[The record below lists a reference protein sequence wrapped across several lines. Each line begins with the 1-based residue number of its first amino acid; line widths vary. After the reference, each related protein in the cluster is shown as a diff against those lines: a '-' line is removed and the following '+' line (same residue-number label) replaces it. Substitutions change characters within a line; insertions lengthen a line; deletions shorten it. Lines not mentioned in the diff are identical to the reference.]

1 MPPSP
6 TFRKRSRSRERLT
19 SREEREV
26 RRKARHDRKKS
37 DVFKG
42 SLSEGQ
48 RKIESSD
55 EELKDVEIPM
65 DSDDE
70 EAQIRKRREAR
81 QKMLK
86 RIKGDEKHSPNS
98 SPQGGSR
105 MGSGSPLLDRFKE
118 KNRIS
123 SKDSGSTPK
132 SDDSDAVGS
141 DPEGGI
147 DDILAAALR
156 DDLEGLNNE
165 DLESALKEKLL
176 ENKHKSID
184 AKPITDGKLYF
195 KKINIKI
202 AIFRFLGHRK

>member
-1 MPPSP
+1 M
-6 TFRKRSRSRERLT
+6 F
-19 SREEREV
+19 
-26 RRKARHDRKKS
+26 RRKERHNKKKS
-37 DVFKG
+37 DAFKG

-48 RKIESSD
+48 RKMESSD

-86 RIKGDEKHSPNS
+86 RIKGGDKNSPNS
-98 SPQGGSR
+98 SPR

-132 SDDSDAVGS
+132 SGDDSDAVGS

-156 DDLEGLNNE
+156 DDLDGLNNE

-184 AKPITDGKLYF
+184 AKPITEGE
-195 KKINIKI
+195 
-202 AIFRFLGHRK
+202 

>member
-1 MPPSP
+1 M
-6 TFRKRSRSRERLT
+6 F
-19 SREEREV
+19 

-55 EELKDVEIPM
+55 EELEDVEIPM

-86 RIKGDEKHSPNS
+86 RITGDEKHSPNA

-184 AKPITDGKLYF
+184 AKPITDGKLE
-195 KKINIKI
+195 K
-202 AIFRFLGHRK
+202 